1 MKIRNILI
9 VFSLSM
15 CVGVFLASCK
25 DARVEYSA
33 KQFKNIDQIVL
44 ATKDP
49 NTPLNKD
56 AALSVI
62 GEVAKV
68 ASAKLDPDGEVE
80 PTSTAS
86 AIAQRPQ
93 EELQK
98 IIQSANAGP
107 SSGWF
112 NWATILGGAAIAAGV
127 VGRFLGPPFN
137 IAGNAIQLVASR
149 CVPNYDKTKVAAA
162 GLVASTDKMLVDYG
176 DLLDTM
182 PEVKAKLKEK
192 LNGMEPVDW
201 MKTTL
206 RKSQTDL
213 GTHSEIAEVIN
224 LMKTELTT
232 KDGHISPTM
241 KELDEFISKKI

>member
-1 MKIRNILI
+1 MKLLKILI
-9 VFSLSM
+9 VFMLSM

-25 DARVEYSA
+25 EARIEYAA

-44 ATKDP
+44 ATKDS
-49 NTPLNKD
+49 NAPLNKD
-56 AALSVI
+56 AALTVI

-68 ASAKLDPDGEVE
+68 AAAKLDPEGEVE

-86 AIAQRPQ
+86 AIAARPQ

-112 NWATILGGAAIAAGV
+112 NWATILGGAAIVAGIA
-127 VGRFLGPPFN
+127 GRFLGPPFN

-149 CVPNYDKTKVAAA
+149 FVPNYDKTKVAAA
-162 GLVASTDKMLVDYG
+162 GLIASTDKMLTDYG
-176 DLLDTM
+176 ELLETM

-192 LNGMEPVDW
+192 LNGKEPVDW
-201 MKTTL
+201 MKDVL
-206 RKSQTDL
+206 RRSQTDL
-213 GTHSEIAEVIN
+213 GTHSEIAEVIK
-224 LMKTELTT
+224 LMKKELPTS
-232 KDGHISPTM
+232 DGKIAATM
-241 KELDEFISKKI
+241 KDLDEFIAKKI